1 MNLFF
6 FLLFLVFFPIFCLAA
21 EPNPD
26 ETLPPVVVTSTR
38 LKDVEQ
44 EISRIPGK
52 VIVITEEDIKELG
65 AKTIQEILQY
75 QSGVV
80 LYDQLGN
87 EIQSTV
93 DLRGFNAQPVT
104 ATSVFVDGVIMS
116 YTTSLYGRSSR
127 SHSLIQY

>member
-6 FLLFLVFFPIFCLAA
+6 FLLFLVFFPTFCLVA

-26 ETLPPVVVTSTR
+26 ETFPPVVVTSTR

-75 QSGVV
+75 
-80 LYDQLGN
+80 
-87 EIQSTV
+87 
-93 DLRGFNAQPVT
+93 
-104 ATSVFVDGVIMS
+104 
-116 YTTSLYGRSSR
+116 
-127 SHSLIQY
+127 